1 MIHLPTLSVL
11 ILSFL
16 NLAEMMIAQAEIIV
30 MNWMNKTPIAVS
42 GISARAGKLPKTE
55 SQFVPEKSK
64 LTERFSAIENNGSSE
79 P

>member
-1 MIHLPTLSVL
+1 MIHLPTISVL

-30 MNWMNKTPIAVS
+30 KNWMNKTQLLSVELVLGQVS
-42 GISARAGKLPKTE
+42 YQTLNPNLFQKSRNLP
-55 SQFVPEKSK
+55 
-64 LTERFSAIENNGSSE
+64 RFSAVENNGSSE